1 MALIRI
7 LNSTIIYKT
16 QLTLYILD
24 YIISQRNVVI
34 ISDSLNYRFLVK
46 SAINTIV
53 WQEDASVE

>member
-1 MALIRI
+1 M
-7 LNSTIIYKT
+7 
-16 QLTLYILD
+16 TLYILD

-34 ISDSLNYRFLVK
+34 ISDTLNYRFLVK